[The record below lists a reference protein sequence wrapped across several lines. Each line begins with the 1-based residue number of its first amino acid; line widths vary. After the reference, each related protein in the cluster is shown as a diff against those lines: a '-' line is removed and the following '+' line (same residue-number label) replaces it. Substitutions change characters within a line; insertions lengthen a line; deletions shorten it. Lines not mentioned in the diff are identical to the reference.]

1 MDSLQV
7 MNELPIIDE
16 SLEII
21 IESSSNNRKNIDEM
35 DHK

>member
-7 MNELPIIDE
+7 MNELPIIDAE

-21 IESSSNNRKNIDEM
+21 IESSSNIERI
-35 DHK
+35 